1 MVLTSASSRTTQHAE
16 LVPERNVFQLESG
29 SKTDDRATNSV
40 VSISSV
46 RARRLWSLRKPHLL
60 RSFDIYGRH
69 SFARTGVNTP
79 GTMFPKLLV
88 RGDDDLPAR
97 PLRPPALCFHQVC
110 EDVIYARQV
119 AFAFGLQ
126 PIENSRIEAHAYRH
140 LPPDVPQ
147 SHHACQLVIGKA
159 WDVFEIKTRF
169 VSGRLALGGAA
180 ECPPLLF
187 SPSPVPDIFGSHAFQ
202 PYGPI

>member
-1 MVLTSASSRTTQHAE
+1 MPDLPGPKKAKAFPVPSDHGLGLDDDECGAPAGHTPHSQAQRSRSSGINFGFFTERCRTPSWCRSARFSNWRFTRVLK
-16 LVPERNVFQLESG
+16 P
-29 SKTDDRATNSV
+29 DDRATTSV

-126 PIENSRIEAHAYRH
+126 PI
-140 LPPDVPQ
+140 
-147 SHHACQLVIGKA
+147 
-159 WDVFEIKTRF
+159 
-169 VSGRLALGGAA
+169 
-180 ECPPLLF
+180 
-187 SPSPVPDIFGSHAFQ
+187 
-202 PYGPI
+202 